1 MKISDFDIYHL
12 PPLMG
17 SFVDF
22 IEDKCRKLLEES
34 PQFTELMRED
44 HELLD
49 KYWFLNTITDTNGVT
64 NALNLSY
71 EETKA
76 LQRFCTVEEDIN
88 CWQRL
93 QMYLLGMEHAMELLE
108 LLKIG
113 RTCKGDKI
121 MLSSYKQTGNKEDTE
136 KERGDTMAENNTKE
150 LDFDRKHEEDLQR
163 LRGLRLLDDDFMQK
177 VFEDK
182 ACTEFLLQIIL
193 NRTDLKVLRVNG
205 QQDIKNLQG
214 RSVRL
219 DILAVDADNRVY
231 NIEIQRSDKGA
242 GVKRARYNSSLIDA
256 NVTEPGEK
264 YENLCESYVIFITE
278 NDIMKAGLPIYHI
291 ERTVKE
297 TGELFGDESHI
308 IYVNSQIKDESALGK
323 LMHDFSCTDAKDMK
337 YKILA
342 DRVRYFKEDEK
353 GVATMCRAME
363 EMRNETARETEH
375 AKAIKVAKG
384 MLQSGKL
391 SYEEIAEIAEL
402 SIDEVKALDEKVIA

>member
-150 LDFDRKHEEDLQR
+150 LDFESLKEE
-163 LRGLRLLDDDFMQK
+163 
-177 VFEDK
+177 
-182 ACTEFLLQIIL
+182 
-193 NRTDLKVLRVNG
+193 
-205 QQDIKNLQG
+205 
-214 RSVRL
+214 
-219 DILAVDADNRVY
+219 
-231 NIEIQRSDKGA
+231 EI
-242 GVKRARYNSSLIDA
+242 
-256 NVTEPGEK
+256 EK
-264 YENLCESYVIFITE
+264 YTE
-278 NDIMKAGLPIYHI
+278 MFTL
-291 ERTVKE
+291 
-297 TGELFGDESHI
+297 
-308 IYVNSQIKDESALGK
+308 
-323 LMHDFSCTDAKDMK
+323 
-337 YKILA
+337 
-342 DRVRYFKEDEK
+342 DR
-353 GVATMCRAME
+353 E
-363 EMRNETARETEH
+363 EEA
-375 AKAIKVAKG
+375 
-384 MLQSGKL
+384 
-391 SYEEIAEIAEL
+391 
-402 SIDEVKALDEKVIA
+402 

>member
-1 MKISDFDIYHL
+1 
-12 PPLMG
+12 
-17 SFVDF
+17 
-22 IEDKCRKLLEES
+22 
-34 PQFTELMRED
+34 
-44 HELLD
+44 
-49 KYWFLNTITDTNGVT
+49 
-64 NALNLSY
+64 
-71 EETKA
+71 
-76 LQRFCTVEEDIN
+76 
-88 CWQRL
+88 
-93 QMYLLGMEHAMELLE
+93 
-108 LLKIG
+108 
-113 RTCKGDKI
+113 
-121 MLSSYKQTGNKEDTE
+121 MLICYKQTEEKEDPE
-136 KERGDTMAENNTKE
+136 KEGGDTMAENNTKE

-182 ACTEFLLQIIL
+182 ACTEFLLRIIL

-219 DILAVDADNRVY
+219 DILEVDADNRVY

-291 ERTVKE
+291 DRTVKE

-353 GVATMCRAME
+353 GVATMCKAME
-363 EMRNETARETEH
+363 EMRKEELIE
-375 AKAIKVAKG
+375 VAERLLK
-384 MLQSGKL
+384 LKKL
-391 SYEEIAEIAEL
+391 SYEEIAEIAKLTVE
-402 SIDEVKALDEKVIA
+402 EVKALDEKEIA

>member
-1 MKISDFDIYHL
+1 
-12 PPLMG
+12 
-17 SFVDF
+17 
-22 IEDKCRKLLEES
+22 
-34 PQFTELMRED
+34 
-44 HELLD
+44 
-49 KYWFLNTITDTNGVT
+49 
-64 NALNLSY
+64 
-71 EETKA
+71 
-76 LQRFCTVEEDIN
+76 
-88 CWQRL
+88 
-93 QMYLLGMEHAMELLE
+93 
-108 LLKIG
+108 
-113 RTCKGDKI
+113 
-121 MLSSYKQTGNKEDTE
+121 MLICYKQTEEKEDTE
-136 KERGDTMAENNTKE
+136 KERGDTMTENNTKE

-214 RSVRL
+214 RSIRL

-291 ERTVKE
+291 DRTVKE

-353 GVATMCRAME
+353 GVATMCKAME
-363 EMRNETARETEH
+363 EMRKEELIE
-375 AKAIKVAKG
+375 VAERLLK
-384 MLQSGKL
+384 LKKL
-391 SYEEIAEIAEL
+391 SYEEIAEIAKLTVE
-402 SIDEVKALDEKVIA
+402 EVKALDEKEIA